1 MAKILI
7 VDDDIEIRKLLSAHF
22 MSKGYEVVTGENGKE
37 GVSLAAEEKPDLIIM
52 DLNMP
57 VMDGFLATKEIKTS
71 SETGTIP
78 IIVLSAENAEANL
91 EEIYAAGAD
100 GFVPKPLDIPR
111 LLARAAE
118 FITT

>member
-7 VDDDIEIRKLLSAHF
+7 VDDDIEIRKLLSAF
-22 MSKGYEVVTGENGKE
+22 FSAKGYEVATGENGKE
-37 GVSLAAEEKPDLIIM
+37 GVSLAAAEKPDLIIM

-57 VMDGFLATKEIKTS
+57 VMDGFVATKEIKAAP
-71 SETGTIP
+71 ETASIP
-78 IIVLSAENAEANL
+78 VIVLSAENAGANL
-91 EEIYAAGAD
+91 EEIYGAGAD